1 MKQLLTFI
9 RKEFHHIL
17 RDKRSMLVLLGL
29 PIVQLLIFGFAI
41 TNETRNSNIAILDN
55 AKDEITQS
63 IITKF
68 ESSRYFDIDRTL
80 TANDQI
86 EAAFKTGKIKL
97 AIIFQSNFQNELSH
111 TNKAQLQI
119 IADATDPN
127 QATTLTNYASSI
139 IIDYQNDLND
149 LNKLPYSISTEMR
162 MLYNPELKGAYSS
175 VPGVMGMILLL
186 ISTMMTSI
194 SIVKEK
200 ELGTMEILLVS
211 PMKPLLVILSKV
223 IPYFV
228 ISLINVATI
237 LLLSVFVLGMPIQGS
252 ILLLV
257 AVTVLYIFCALSL
270 GLLIST
276 ITDSQLAAMLV
287 SLLGLMLPVV
297 MLSGYAFPIANMPVI
312 LQILSNIIPAKW
324 YIIMVKSVMIK
335 GLGFSG
341 IWMESLI
348 LTGMTIFFIFISL
361 KRFKIRLS

>member
-1 MKQLLTFI
+1 MKQLLVFI

-17 RDKRSMLVLLGL
+17 RDYRSMLVLLGL

-55 AKDEITQS
+55 AKDETTQK

-80 TANDQI
+80 NTNNKI

-97 AIIFQSNFQNELSH
+97 AVVFQSNFQNELSH
-111 TNKAQLQI
+111 ANKAQIQI

-127 QATTLTNYASSI
+127 QATTLVNYASSI
-139 IIDYQNDLND
+139 IMDYQNEMNEQ
-149 LNKLPYSISTEMR
+149 NKLPYTVETEMR

-211 PMKPLLVILSKV
+211 PMKPMLVILSKV
-223 IPYFV
+223 VPYFV
-228 ISLINVATI
+228 ISLVNIATI
-237 LLLSVFVLGMPIQGS
+237 LLLSVFVLEMPIQGS
-252 ILLLV
+252 FILLI
-257 AVTVLYIFCALSL
+257 AVTILYLFCALSL

-276 ITDSQLAAMLV
+276 VTDTQLAAMLV

-312 LQILSNIIPAKW
+312 LQVLSNIVPAKW
-324 YIIMVKSVMIK
+324 YIILVKSVMIK
-335 GLGFSG
+335 GLGVAA
-341 IWMESLI
+341 IWKEALV
-348 LTGMTIFFIFISL
+348 LAAMTFFFLFVSI
-361 KRFKIRLS
+361 KRFKIRL